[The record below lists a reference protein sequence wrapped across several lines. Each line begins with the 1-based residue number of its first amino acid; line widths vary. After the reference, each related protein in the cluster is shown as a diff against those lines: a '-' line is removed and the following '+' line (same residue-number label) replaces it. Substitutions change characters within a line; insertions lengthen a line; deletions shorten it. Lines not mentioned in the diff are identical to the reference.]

1 MITFTLVRLMLVSSI
16 NFSLSTYRKC
26 KLKASGEIHWLL
38 MFIFSKNEFIAIF
51 EASRAARRG
60 CNFNELPAILLGL
73 LDFIR
78 NDM

>member
-1 MITFTLVRLMLVSSI
+1 MITFTSVRLMLVSSI

-51 EASRAARRG
+51 DSG
-60 CNFNELPAILLGL
+60 
-73 LDFIR
+73 
-78 NDM
+78 